1 MQPKSILFLILPLLL
16 MQPALREH
24 SRAESILSG
33 VGEGDSRFSLQKII
47 TGRMYPEA
55 LCATSQGRIFISSPS
70 IHLISVYDRSFA
82 SKAQFSDSIRLAD
95 YEYSAFTG
103 MYAGEVCQIVGS
115 PDGKHIW
122 VANRQMHGSGF
133 THLPAG
139 NCQGGKSDES
149 FLYKINTQSL
159 ATEEI
164 VRTGSEPASLAISPD
179 GRWVLAGNHCS
190 EDLSMVETGLG
201 MEAHRIRL
209 GSAPRDISIDP
220 YSRNA
225 YLTLE
230 GSNDIAVLK
239 FADQSLSRIRSG
251 GAGPGLLAMGPA
263 GRYLYVYFPYDGKLL
278 ALDLAKERV
287 VRTAMIGR
295 NVAALTLSPDGNI
308 LYAVNSKEAVL
319 MRIET
324 ASLIVSHRLKTHA
337 LPTAMTLDTERGTL
351 WVACRSG
358 SVLVYQDQSVRAENV
373 PVPAPAPPI
382 VVVPPPYS
390 LQPTPGSNSPFPAPQ
405 RGRGLPMPVTPA
417 PKTETAPESAAS
429 GVYSF
434 HIIVGSF
441 TTRENALKEARIWQS
456 RGLNASVLPMT
467 QGSFRVSA
475 GKFSQREAANRVTQD
490 IRTRYNTPAWI
501 LQL

>member
-1 MQPKSILFLILPLLL
+1 MQPKSFLLLILPLLL
-16 MQPALREH
+16 MQPALREY
-24 SRAESILSG
+24 SRTQDAFSG

-55 LCATSQGRIFISSPS
+55 LCATSQGQVFISSPA
-70 IHLISVYDRSFA
+70 IHLISVFDRNFA
-82 SKAQFSDSIRLAD
+82 PKTQFSDSIRLAD

-103 MYAGEVCQIVGS
+103 MYAGEVCRIVGS
-115 PDGKHIW
+115 PDGKYIW
-122 VANRQMHGSGF
+122 AANRQMHGSGF
-133 THLPAG
+133 THLPVG

-149 FLYKINTQSL
+149 FLYKINTRTFV
-159 ATEEI
+159 TEEI
-164 VRTGSEPASLAISPD
+164 VRTGSEPATLAISPD
-179 GRWVLAGNHCS
+179 GRWVLAGNRCS
-190 EDLSMVETGLG
+190 EDLSMVETGLTV
-201 MEAHRIRL
+201 EAHRIRL
-209 GSAPRDISIDP
+209 GSAPLDISIDP

-251 GAGPGLLAMGPA
+251 GAGPGLLAMGPE
-263 GRYLYVYFPYDGKLL
+263 GRYLYIYFPYDGKLL

-295 NVAALTLSPDGNI
+295 NVAALTLSPDGNL
-308 LYAVNSKEAVL
+308 LYAINSKEAVL

-324 ASLIVSHRLKTHA
+324 ASLVVSHRLKTHA
-337 LPTAMTLDTERGTL
+337 SPAAMTLDAEKGTL

-358 SVLVYQDQSVRAENV
+358 SVLVYQDQLLRAENT
-373 PVPAPAPPI
+373 PEPKPEPPI
-382 VVVPPPYS
+382 VIVPPPY
-390 LQPTPGSNSPFPAPQ
+390 LQPNSGNSSPFPAPQ
-405 RGRGLPMPVTPA
+405 RSRGLPVPVNPTP
-417 PKTETAPESAAS
+417 KPEPAIESVPS

-456 RGLNASVLPMT
+456 RGHHASVLPMT

-475 GKFSQREAANRVTQD
+475 GKFSQREAASRATQD
-490 IRTRYNTPAWI
+490 IRTRYNISAWI